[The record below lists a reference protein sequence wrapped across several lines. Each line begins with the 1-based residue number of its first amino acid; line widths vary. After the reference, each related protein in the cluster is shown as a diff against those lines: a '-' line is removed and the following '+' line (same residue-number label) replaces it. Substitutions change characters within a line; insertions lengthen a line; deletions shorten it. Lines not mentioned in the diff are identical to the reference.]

1 MATDSEVSLTSNQRS
16 ELSSIAQSR
25 TLPAGYVFRA
35 KLILMLAEGVSFNT
49 IKRRLQTSAPTIMR
63 WKQRFLESGL
73 DGLDTYHPG
82 EKAKVLTP
90 ALRARILSATRKKP
104 NDGSTHWSCRKLAT
118 ALGVS
123 KDAVHRVWK
132 EAGLKP
138 HRLERYLA
146 SDDPELE
153 SKAADIIGLYLRP
166 PQHAAVFCVDE
177 KTAIQALDRLDPV
190 LPLSPGR
197 AQRHG
202 FEYYRHGTL
211 SLYAA
216 LDTKTGRV
224 HGRTTARHTSR
235 DFVAF
240 LAEVVS
246 LCSPRQQIHIILD
259 NLSAHK
265 TQLVRDFL
273 QQHPRVQLHFTPTYS
288 SWLNQVEIWFA
299 KIEREVIARGI
310 FTSVPDLARKLRRY
324 INPYSANARPIQ
336 WKYSDPSRRLRTNE
350 FIATAH

>member
-1 MATDSEVSLTSNQRS
+1 MPHTARQCGPLRTLTPLEATLPRIRARRTRY
-16 ELSSIAQSR
+16 LSSRPEGYGSDSGFAGPDSVGHPQETQR
-25 TLPAGYVFRA
+25 RFHPLELPQTGDRAG
-35 KLILMLAEGVSFNT
+35 SQQ
-49 IKRRLQTSAPTIMR
+49 RRGA
-63 WKQRFLESGL
+63 SGL
-73 DGLDTYHPG
+73 
-82 EKAKVLTP
+82 E
-90 ALRARILSATRKKP
+90 RSRSQ
-104 NDGSTHWSCRKLAT
+104 
-118 ALGVS
+118 
-123 KDAVHRVWK
+123 
-132 EAGLKP
+132 P

-146 SDDPELE
+146 SDDPEFE

-197 AQRHG
+197 AERHG

-288 SWLNQVEIWFA
+288 SWLNQVELWFA

-324 INPYSANARPIQ
+324 INAYSANARPIQ

-350 FIATAH
+350 FTATGH

>member
-1 MATDSEVSLTSNQRS
+1 MATGSEISLTSDQRC
-16 ELSSIAQSR
+16 ELSSVAQSR
-25 TLPAGYVFRA
+25 SLPAGYVFRA
-35 KLILMLAEGVSFNT
+35 KLILMLAQGASFSA
-49 IKRRLQTSAPTIMR
+49 IKRQLQTTAPTIIR
-63 WKQRFLESGL
+63 WKQRFLQSGL

-82 EKAKVLTP
+82 QGVTVLTP

-104 NDGSTHWSCRKLAT
+104 SDGSTHWSCRKLAT
-118 ALGVS
+118 VLGVS

-138 HRLERYLA
+138 HRLERYMA
-146 SDDPELE
+146 SDDPEFE
-153 SKAADIIGLYLRP
+153 PKTADILGLYLRP

-197 AQRHG
+197 AERHG

-224 HGRTTARHTSR
+224 HGKTAARHTSR

-240 LAEVVS
+240 LEEVVA
-246 LCSPRQQIHIILD
+246 LCPPRQQIHIILD

-273 QQHPRVQLHFTPTYS
+273 ERHPRVQFHFTPTYS

-324 INPYSANARPIQ
+324 INAYSAHARPIQ
-336 WKYSDPSRRLRTNE
+336 WKYSDPTRRLRTNE
-350 FIATAH
+350 LTATGH